1 MKNLDKN
8 EWIQLVVLLGTVVLA
23 YRLFD
28 EWDVIKEA
36 LVKLLQ

>member
-1 MKNLDKN
+1 MKNLDKS
-8 EWIQLVVLLGTVVLA
+8 EWIQLVVLLGTVALA

-28 EWDVIKEA
+28 QWDAIKEA